1 MDDGKGGFFE
11 KSRGKINRGLEFPGQ
26 IADAI
31 ANSLL
36 MKADDEKG
44 ISLILI
50 YIALLFFL
58 LGVAAR
64 MKMNFHHRMEI
75 STAGFVVAAVL
86 AALGIVLFL
95 FSLRKRRG

>member
-11 KSRGKINRGLEFPGQ
+11 NSRGKINRRLEFPGQ

-44 ISLILI
+44 ISVILL
-50 YIALLFFL
+50 YTALLFFL

-64 MKMNFHHRMEI
+64 LKMNFHHRIEI